1 MLALRRPC
9 LLALLLCLGS
19 LGLRAAPAAGDE
31 DPAARKARA
40 AAEEGRAAAER
51 AALDRRVAQ
60 ALERGTAWLV
70 RQQRADGGYPGFA
83 DRLDPNAYNP
93 MDVGLNALVMLT
105 LSHGGLGADHE
116 AVKRCLRFCQF
127 HYAGGNGSWNL
138 KGNGTLTIYTAATLV
153 LALDALYRGPDA
165 KPAPV
170 RKDRYGEGEPPKP
183 VRCKHPEGVR
193 KWIVELVDFIVSSQH
208 ASGGWRYPGNPVA
221 SEPGDT
227 DLSNTQYALLALE
240 AAARCGI
247 PVPAETFAK
256 AVEHVLGEQEQEGL
270 PAPVWLPD
278 EAWLPGDPPERRWRE
293 VARAQARGWTYLP
306 GHATLPTGSMTTAG
320 VACLAIGKERLWALE
335 RLPADLRKRI
345 DRGLRD
351 GIAWLGEHFQVDT
364 NPDDQPQWHYYYLYG
379 LERAGTKLGLEWIG
393 TRAWYREG
401 AEHLLAAQ
409 QADGGWLEAAA
420 SGKPADSTESAI
432 TQTCF
437 ALLFL
442 KRATRV
448 PPVPL
453 APPAAVTGD
462 GGAPR
467 DGR

>member
-1 MLALRRPC
+1 MRRC
-9 LLALLLCLGS
+9 LTLLALALLMPLLPCGRV
-19 LGLRAAPAAGDE
+19 LRADE

-40 AAEEGRAAAER
+40 AAEEARLARER
-51 AALDRRVAQ
+51 AVLDERVAK
-60 ALERGTAWLV
+60 AIERGTAWLQ
-70 RQQRADGGYPGFA
+70 RQQRPDGSYPGFA

-105 LSHGGLGADHE
+105 LAHGGLAPEHD
-116 AVKRCLRFCQF
+116 AVKKCMRFCQF

-138 KGNGTLTIYTAATLV
+138 KGNGTLTVYSAAVLV
-153 LALDALYRGPDA
+153 LALDALYRGA
-165 KPAPV
+165 EGKPPPV
-170 RKDRYGEGEPPKP
+170 RRDRYGEGEPPKP
-183 VRCKHPEGVR
+183 VRCKYPDSVR
-193 KWIVELVDFIVSSQH
+193 KWIVELVEFIVGCQH
-208 ASGGWRYPGNPVA
+208 ETGGWRYPGNPVA

-240 AAARCGI
+240 AAARSGI
-247 PVPAETFAK
+247 AVPPATFEK
-256 AVEHVLGEQEQEGL
+256 AAAHALGEQEQEGL
-270 PAPVWLPD
+270 EAPVWQPD
-278 EAWLPGDPPERRWRE
+278 EAWLPGDPPERRFRQ
-293 VARAQARGWTYLP
+293 VARVEARGWTYLP
-306 GHATLPTGSMTTAG
+306 GHASLPTGSMTTAG
-320 VACLAIGKERLWALE
+320 VAVLAICKERLWALE
-335 RLPADLRKRI
+335 RLPIDLRKRL

-351 GIAWLGEHFQVDT
+351 GVTWLGEHFAVDT
-364 NPDDQPQWHYYYLYG
+364 NPDQQPQWHYYYLYG
-379 LERAGTKLGLEWIG
+379 LERAGTKLGLAWLG
-393 TRAWYREG
+393 THDWYREG

-453 APPAAVTGD
+453 APPAAVTGE
-462 GGAPR
+462 GGAPAE
-467 DGR
+467 GR